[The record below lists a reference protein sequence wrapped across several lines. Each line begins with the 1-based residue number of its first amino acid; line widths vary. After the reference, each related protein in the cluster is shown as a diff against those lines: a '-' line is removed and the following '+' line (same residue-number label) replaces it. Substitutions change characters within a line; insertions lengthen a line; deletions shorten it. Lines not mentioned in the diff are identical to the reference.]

1 MAERPAIRKGRESM
15 NRPKQ
20 DATWI
25 EWAAVAMLIAICAAA
40 AHFLAGGQGDERRME
55 ATR

>member
-1 MAERPAIRKGRESM
+1 M